1 MKRSYLLNVFE
12 KLKEH
17 NPFPKSYN
25 FEIFLKFFC
34 FYSLQ
39 ITEDYVQVKLHFAYF
54 QAEESSFSFDL
65 GINFILGTVSLH
77 IKLGYSSLEAS

>member
-1 MKRSYLLNVFE
+1 MKRSCVLNVFE
-12 KLKEH
+12 KLKER

-34 FYSLQ
+34 FYSLP
-39 ITEDYVQVKLHFAYF
+39 ITEDYVQAKLHFTYF
-54 QAEESSFSFDL
+54 QAGESFFSFDL
-65 GINFILGTVSLH
+65 GINFIQGTVSLQ